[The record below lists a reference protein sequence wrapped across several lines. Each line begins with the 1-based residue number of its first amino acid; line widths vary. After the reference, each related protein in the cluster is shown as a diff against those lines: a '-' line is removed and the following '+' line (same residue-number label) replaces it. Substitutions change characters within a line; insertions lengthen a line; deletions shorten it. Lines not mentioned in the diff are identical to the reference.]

1 MDLAS
6 PLAFMALNLVLAL
19 VVSAVGFTRV
29 VYFVS
34 IGYAF
39 SIVAMSLVDPA
50 LLFAQMT
57 WVSALHCGLML
68 LWGLRLGVFLVRRE
82 LRSSYRD
89 YIQSTDESN
98 ARLSWVTQGGIWLG
112 VSLLYALMFSPC
124 LFVLLRGSSAADG
137 ASLTELVGLAVMGG
151 GLLLET
157 VADGQKSAF
166 KAEHPDRFCDRGLYR
181 WVRCP
186 NYLGEIAFWVGSW
199 IVGLGVYGPAWQWIA
214 SLTGLVL
221 LVMIMLSSSRRL
233 EITQGE
239 RYGERPE
246 YQEYIRSVPIL
257 FPGVS
262 LYSLRGLPYEF
273 R

>member
-6 PLAFMALNLVLAL
+6 PLSYMALNLLLAL

-50 LLFAQMT
+50 LLLAKMT

-68 LWGLRLGVFLVRRE
+68 IWGLRLGVFLVRRE
-82 LRSSYRD
+82 LRPSYRD
-89 YIQSTDESN
+89 YIRSTDESN
-98 ARLSWVTQGGIWLG
+98 AKLSWLIKAGIWLG

-124 LFVLLRGSSAADG
+124 LFVLLGGPSATGA
-137 ASLTELVGLAVMGG
+137 ASLTELLGLAVMGG

-186 NYLGEIAFWVGSW
+186 NYLGEIAFWLGSW
-199 IVGLGVYGPAWQWIA
+199 GVGIGIYGPAWQWIA

-239 RYGERPE
+239 RYGELAE
-246 YQEYIRSVPIL
+246 YQEYIRRVPIL
-257 FPGVS
+257 LPFVP
-262 LYSLRGLPYEF
+262 LYSLKGLPFEF

>member
-1 MDLAS
+1 MG
-6 PLAFMALNLVLAL
+6 LNLVLAL

-50 LLFAQMT
+50 LLWGALT
-57 WVSALHCGLML
+57 WVSALQCGLML

-82 LRSSYRD
+82 LRPSYRA
-89 YIQSTDESN
+89 YRQSTDEST
-98 ARLSWVTQGGIWLG
+98 AKLSWPMRGGIWLG

-124 LFVLLRGSSAADG
+124 LFVLLSGAG
-137 ASLTELVGLAVMGG
+137 ASTSTVTATVSELVGLGLMAG

-166 KAEHPDRFCDRGLYR
+166 KTRAPDRFCDTGLYR

-186 NYLGEIAFWVGSW
+186 NYLGEITFWVGAW
-199 IVGLGVYGPAWQWIA
+199 VVALGVYGPAWQWIA
-214 SLTGLVL
+214 SLTGLVV
-221 LVMIMLSSSRRL
+221 LVMIMLSSARRL
-233 EITQGE
+233 ETTQGE
-239 RYGERPE
+239 RYGELPE
-246 YQEYIRSVPIL
+246 YQEYVRTVPVL
-257 FPGVS
+257 LPFVP
-262 LYSLRGLPYEF
+262 LYTLKRLPLELR
-273 R
+273 